1 MNVNRIDLNLLM
13 YLDVLLA
20 ECNVS
25 AAAAR
30 LGITQPAMSNSL
42 KRLRELLGDPI
53 LVRTSKGMQPTA
65 HAISLQHDL
74 RSALL
79 LLEKTVQP
87 HQPFDPA
94 ASTRVF
100 RIMASDYTEA
110 VLLPKLIEV
119 IMRDAP
125 NVVLDIL
132 TASDVSFEDMEH
144 GRVDIA
150 INRFDR
156 MPNSFHQTT
165 VWHDGFSCL
174 MHKGNPLLQ
183 AMNLDDYLQADH
195 VWVSKT
201 GMGKGTGLSTG
212 EASRRGR
219 VDEAL
224 DSFNLQRNIRLMTR
238 QYQVAGLLRQNPSLV
253 ATIPAKLAESMADAT
268 LITRKLPFAV
278 PPFELKMIWSPL
290 LHHNG
295 EHQWLRQRVRA
306 AAAEISTNS

>member
-25 AAAAR
+25 SAAAR

-65 HAISLQHDL
+65 HALELQNDL
-74 RSALL
+74 RQGLL

-87 HQPFDPA
+87 HQPFNPA
-94 ASTRVF
+94 ESQRVF
-100 RIMASDYTEA
+100 RIMASDYTES
-110 VLLPKLIEV
+110 VLLPRLIEQ
-119 IMRDAP
+119 IMREAP
-125 NVVLDIL
+125 QVVLDIL
-132 TASDVSFEDMEH
+132 TPSDVSFEDLEQ

-174 MHKGNPLLQ
+174 MHRQNPLALN
-183 AMNLDDYLQADH
+183 MNLDSYLKAEH
-195 VWVSKT
+195 VWISKT

-224 DSFNLQRNIRLMTR
+224 DSFDLKRNIRMMTR
-238 QYQVAGLLRQNPSLV
+238 QYQVVGLLKHNPKLV
-253 ATIPAKLAESMADAT
+253 ATIPAKLAEALADADLT
-268 LITRKLPFAV
+268 TRKLPFAV

-290 LHHNG
+290 LHHNA
-295 EHQWLRQRVRA
+295 EHQWLRQRVKQT
-306 AAAEISTNS
+306 AELIRF